1 MLHEQVM
8 IIAHVN
14 QKNPAYLNDNSRI
27 KKKKKERSFLRPCAE
42 DQSRLL
48 TVKTQ
53 TAKINQIH

>member
-1 MLHEQVM
+1 M

-27 KKKKKERSFLRPCAE
+27 KKKKKEQSFLRPCSE